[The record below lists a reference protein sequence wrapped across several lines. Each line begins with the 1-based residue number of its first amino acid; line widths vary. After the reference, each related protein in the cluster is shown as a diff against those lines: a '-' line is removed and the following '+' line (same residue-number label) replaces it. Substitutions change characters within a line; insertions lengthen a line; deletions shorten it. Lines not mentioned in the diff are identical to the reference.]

1 MLSIGR
7 SRSDS
12 ASEGSEASSAPRPRP
27 SPRLMLMA
35 QHLPCQLEVSS
46 GAGGPEV
53 VKHHRLAVARR
64 LRQTNVPRNDRIEDL
79 SRKVSLDLF
88 ADLEREARPA
98 VEHRQHD
105 APDLEAGV
113 QPLSNQLHSLEEVSQ
128 TLERIELTLERDEN
142 PISRHE

>member
-1 MLSIGR
+1 MRSISR

-12 ASEGSEASSAPRPRP
+12 ASERSEASSAPRPRP

-46 GAGGPEV
+46 GAGRPEI

-79 SRKVSLDLF
+79 PGKVSIDLF
-88 ADLEREARPA
+88 PDLERETCPA
-98 VEHRQHD
+98 VENRSQD
-105 APDLEAGV
+105 PRGDGNEAS
-113 QPLSNQLHSLEEVSQ
+113 P
-128 TLERIELTLERDEN
+128 
-142 PISRHE
+142 P